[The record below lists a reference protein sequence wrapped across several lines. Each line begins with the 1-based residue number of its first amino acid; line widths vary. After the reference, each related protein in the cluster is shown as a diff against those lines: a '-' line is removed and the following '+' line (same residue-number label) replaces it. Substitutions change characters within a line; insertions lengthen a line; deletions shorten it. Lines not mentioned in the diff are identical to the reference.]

1 MKAVILAGGL
11 GTRLSEETIK
21 KPKPMIEIGGMP
33 ILWHIMKIYSY
44 YGVNE
49 FIVCCGYK
57 GYQIKEFF
65 SNYLLHMSDITF
77 DMQNNDM
84 IVHDKRTDPWK
95 VSLVDTGDNTMT
107 GGRLLRIRKYVEN
120 EKSFCFTYGDGVGNI
135 NISELIKFHH
145 GHGKQATLTSTIP
158 PGRFGILQIK
168 NDIVENFQEK
178 PKGEGSKI
186 NGGFFVLNTS
196 IFKLIKDDQTVWEK
210 EPLTSLANNRELM
223 AFEHNGFWQPMDT
236 MRDMMYL
243 EELWSSKNAPWKIWD
258 D

>member
-57 GYQIKEFF
+57 GYQIKVFF

-95 VSLVDTGDNTMT
+95 VSLVYRDNTMT

-120 EKSFCFTYGDGVGNI
+120 EKSFCFLAMGRNI
-135 NISELIKFHH
+135 NTSELIKI
-145 GHGKQATLTSTIP
+145 TSWPRKTSYTYVNYSTGTFRYTSIKI
-158 PGRFGILQIK
+158 ILWKKFPRKTQRRGIK
-168 NDIVENFQEK
+168 N
-178 PKGEGSKI
+178 
-186 NGGFFVLNTS
+186 
-196 IFKLIKDDQTVWEK
+196 
-210 EPLTSLANNRELM
+210 
-223 AFEHNGFWQPMDT
+223 
-236 MRDMMYL
+236 
-243 EELWSSKNAPWKIWD
+243 
-258 D
+258 